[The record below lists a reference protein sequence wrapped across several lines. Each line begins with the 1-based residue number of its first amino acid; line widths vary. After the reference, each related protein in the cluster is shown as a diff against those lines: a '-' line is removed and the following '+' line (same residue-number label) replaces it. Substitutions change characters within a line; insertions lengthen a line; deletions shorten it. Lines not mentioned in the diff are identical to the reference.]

1 MSTFPHFSDFTEYV
15 KTKLDN
21 RKGKIMDVSNLN
33 CWVRLVSGTGP
44 GGLVLTSNPNF
55 ELFKAAG
62 VGLYGNESQ
71 SGIVGVDWA
80 KKPVTSAVG
89 QGYRPSPVVTS
100 LEIDEGAGNL
110 SRKASFTIT
119 AFTKEQMESITQYFL
134 EPGYSIFIE
143 WGWNTVGG
151 VKGLQT
157 ELNATEISKYQSFV
171 QVNAQRKKGRGEY
184 DNYLGFMTGGSVSI
198 DNDKWTIS
206 VKASGYTEL
215 PAYLISSENASNNTG
230 KLTEGITTNS
240 YGVKQTENVGKS
252 DIALQRW
259 MRVFNELPENRQT
272 TLVKALAPNVAK
284 LENFINWDDDI
295 IGDVNGY
302 FDGVKLF
309 GYAAWR
315 NDQDVAGDEVTFPK
329 DTAIVDVTN
338 RYIRFG
344 TLMDIFNAIGTKGY
358 KIGGETGRII
368 NFQIQTNDTLVSSF
382 KNIVSL
388 DASKLFIPNTNA
400 PKLKLGGITD
410 TTKLQDII
418 ITADKKASDSS
429 VNKTI
434 KFPETKDLK
443 KDTPTGAK
451 VLRKAHTYGYLEN
464 LYINFE
470 FAKGILQTENF
481 FVKDALYQLLNGMSS
496 AVNSM
501 WDFQILE
508 TEVGKGLTART
519 ILKVHEINNISN
531 GSSTAE
537 PYVFDL
543 MGDKSI
549 FIDSSLDLDISGMKM
564 NQIIGQR
571 LGRTINES
579 GKRIPSGGQLFS
591 QQKDLLEISLAG
603 TTSESTGESGDE
615 TTSSAPE
622 RTPTANEKKHQA
634 NLDRAEANLQEALKI
649 KDPDVK
655 VTIDN
660 KSKRKQQH
668 INSFNGDKTNA
679 ERSLARAKSSAI
691 NAEGK
696 AKKEDAENAKD
707 DNLVA
712 ALGKLK
718 CLPLVEFNTN
728 NKPVKD
734 KDLYDLCYIGAIEDP
749 TIFTLLRHN
758 FNIQEVEDNTV
769 SPLMPINFTFTI
781 HGVSGIKRGDMFK
794 INGIPKQ
801 YALGFFQVISVKH
814 TLDGMLWKTEITGGY
829 RNK

>member
-15 KTKLDN
+15 KTKLNN
-21 RKGKIMDVSNLN
+21 RKGKLMDVSNLN
-33 CWVRLVSGTGP
+33 CWVRLISGTGP

-62 VGLYGNESQ
+62 VGLYGNQSQ
-71 SGIVGVDWA
+71 SGIVGTTWKGA
-80 KKPVTSAVG
+80 PVESAVG

-134 EPGYSIFIE
+134 EPGYSVFIE

-151 VKGLQT
+151 VKGLET

-171 QVNAQRKKGRGEY
+171 QVNAQREKGRGEY

-215 PAYLISSENASNNTG
+215 PAYLISSENASNEIG
-230 KLTEGITTNS
+230 KLSNGITTNS
-240 YGVKQTENVGKS
+240 YGVNQTEMTGLS

-272 TLVKALAPNVAK
+272 SLVKALAPKVAK

-295 IGDVNGY
+295 IGDVNSY
-302 FDGVKLF
+302 FDGVKFL

-315 NDQDVAGDEVTFPK
+315 NDQNVAGEEVTFPK

-358 KIGGETGRII
+358 RIGGKDGRLI

-382 KNIVSL
+382 INIVSL
-388 DASKLFIPNTNA
+388 DASKLFIPNKNA
-400 PKLKLGGITD
+400 PKLRLGGITD
-410 TTKLQDII
+410 ATTLQDII
-418 ITADKKASDSS
+418 ITAEGRASDST
-429 VNKTI
+429 VNGKI
-434 KFPETKDLK
+434 KFPETDNLE

-481 FVKDALYQLLNGMSS
+481 FVKDALYQLLNGISS

-508 TEVGKGLTART
+508 TEVGKDETART

-531 GSSTAE
+531 GSANAE

-543 MGDKSI
+543 MGEKSI

-591 QQKDLLEISLAG
+591 GKLDLLEISLAN
-603 TTSESTGESGDE
+603 TTSESTGESGDDTKVNSTE
-615 TTSSAPE
+615 RTTSP
-622 RTPTANEKKHQA
+622 NEK
-634 NLDRAEANLQEALKI
+634 AEEARIDKYESNLQEAVALPDSNAKVWIDDKLKT
-649 KDPDVK
+649 KA
-655 VTIDN
+655 
-660 KSKRKQQH
+660 QH
-668 INSFNGDKTNA
+668 INSSTK
-679 ERSLARAKSSAI
+679 SLEWAKKRLERAKETAI
-691 NAEGK
+691 KAEKNA
-696 AKKEDAENAKD
+696 KEEDSKNAKD

-718 CLPLVEFNTN
+718 CLPFVEFNTN
-728 NKPVKD
+728 NTPQSD
-734 KDLYDLCYIGAIEDP
+734 KDLYDLCYIGALEDP

-758 FNIQEVEDNTV
+758 FNEQEVENNTV

-781 HGVSGIKRGDMFK
+781 HGVSGIKRGDMFNV
-794 INGIPKQ
+794 NGIPKQ
-801 YALGFFQVISVKH
+801 YEKGFFQVISVKH